1 MENKPTLHEAIFK
14 FYQDGNTN
22 GSTAE
27 TEEIEIT
34 IESVIDSLDKI
45 GGFYTIRSTTGF
57 SINDI
62 SDLEDMFDQ
71 IKNIIY

>member
-45 GGFYTIRSTTGF
+45 GGFYTIRTITGW
-57 SINDI
+57 SINDL
-62 SDLEDMFDQ
+62 DDMKNIFEQ
-71 IKNIIY
+71 IKNIVY